1 MGRRSANGRGRRAA
15 LYLRDGNPTCLA
27 EPASLV
33 ARLTQAAR
41 FLLHVPN
48 VMPPAMAAS
57 SFLRLRHG

>member
-1 MGRRSANGRGRRAA
+1 
-15 LYLRDGNPTCLA
+15 LRDGNQTCFA
-27 EPASLV
+27 ERASLV

-57 SFLRLRHG
+57 SFLRSCHGWRLR